1 MRKRGIHLRHFL
13 ERHVGA
19 LVAWLVVIIVAI
31 IAMPNTTRL
40 VREYGQTKIP
50 ASAQSQV
57 ANVMQNQWGRGQG
70 NTRQVVVVFN
80 NGKQPLSSTQKDNI
94 AQTVRNFRDNK
105 KHYHIKSVTAANDN
119 AATRKQLVSKDK
131 STQLVQLMVGKKDT
145 VRKMNKDISHAAK
158 TVGVKTYVTGSDIL
172 NDDFSQATEEGIKKT
187 EVIAAIFI
195 FIVLIIVF
203 RSPIVPLISL
213 FTVGVSVLTSLSVVM
228 NLVDYFNFPLSSF
241 TQVFMVV
248 VLFGIGTDYNIL
260 LYDQFKNELSN
271 TDDAVAATRTARKI
285 AGRTILYS
293 GSSILIGFTALALAK
308 FSIYRSAVGV
318 AVGVAILLLVL
329 LTLNPFFM
337 ATLGRR
343 MFWPIK
349 TFEAK
354 SDSKLWHGLSKNSV
368 LHPFIALGLV
378 LLVTIPFLFTY
389 SSQLNYDTVDELSDS
404 LPAKQGFQVV
414 QRHFSKGTAE
424 PSTLYIQNNKK
435 LNHEK
440 YLKVIDQV
448 TRKLQKENGV
458 KTVASVTQPG
468 GSKVNELYVNRQLGT
483 VTGGM
488 KSAGKGLKTIN
499 KGLNKASTKLDQSNM
514 QGGLSSVQQLI
525 DGTGQLVD
533 GSQQLTSGT
542 GQLAD
547 GANTLSNGLG
557 TLNSSTGTLAS
568 GVNQLTSG
576 AYVLQN
582 GVGQYTTG
590 VGQLNT
596 GLSQLAGNSGQVTSG
611 VQQLVS
617 QSSQLPLAVAGL
629 TAYNNGIASGVNQIN
644 SALSANQS
652 KLAQL
657 SQAQSQL
664 QGLSSQS
671 AALKKQVKQAKAMQP
686 QLTKMLTLLNSLQT
700 AKTQIDQLQSKADAL
715 ATTQKTLQ
723 SALKQIGAH
732 DSAAADAD
740 KAVIAA
746 AEKIV
751 ADDNASEA
759 SKAQAQTI
767 IKTASASL
775 KNNLQANGNTLT
787 QLQKQAEQTQLPDL
801 SGLTALADKLPS
813 DSEISS
819 LKSQLN
825 NMNAMLDNADKLLGQ
840 TDQLATATSGLSDLQ
855 NQMGTLTQ
863 SLAQLQTASNQ
874 AAGVAQQ
881 LNAGVNGSGVN
892 VTNQNTIQATIGQSQ
907 LLSQV
912 NQLAAGL
919 QQYTGGVDQAAN
931 GAQQLTANSAALN
944 GGAGQLANGLGTLN
958 GQVPALTSG
967 VSQLATGANQLASGA
982 NQLNAKAPQLTAGL
996 IQVNNGQ
1003 KTMYTTLQGLVG
1015 QMQTL
1020 KNGLVDAQGGI
1031 TKINKGV
1038 ASADDYL
1045 GGLKGSAAAKNFYI
1059 PNSVL
1064 HGKTFGTA
1072 IKTYMSANKK
1082 ITKMTIVLDSNPSS
1096 AKSMARIDALQ
1107 SEVQNELKGTPLSG
1121 AKVAIGGQT
1130 ATISDTH
1137 HIASGDFLRTAA
1149 IMLVG
1154 ILFALMFITRS
1165 VLQPFYILGTLLLA
1179 YITSLSLTRWLSTAV
1194 LDQDML
1200 TWNTPFFSFVMLV
1213 ALGVDYS
1220 IFLMMKYREFGL
1232 SDGTPSTR
1240 IIAASGVI
1248 GAVVISAAIIL
1259 SGTFAALI
1267 PSGVLTL
1274 IQVALAVIIG
1284 LVILVFILPVVI
1296 SSLIR
1301 LTYPIDD
1308 TLNDNIK
1315 KRKH

>member
-1 MRKRGIHLRHFL
+1 MRHFL

-414 QRHFSKGTAE
+414 QRHFAKGTAE

-448 TRKLQKENGV
+448 TRKLQKEKGV

-514 QGGLSSVQQLI
+514 QG
-525 DGTGQLVD
+525 
-533 GSQQLTSGT
+533 
-542 GQLAD
+542 
-547 GANTLSNGLG
+547 
-557 TLNSSTGTLAS
+557 
-568 GVNQLTSG
+568 
-576 AYVLQN
+576 
-582 GVGQYTTG
+582 
-590 VGQLNT
+590 
-596 GLSQLAGNSGQVTSG
+596 
-611 VQQLVS
+611 
-617 QSSQLPLAVAGL
+617 
-629 TAYNNGIASGVNQIN
+629 
-644 SALSANQS
+644 
-652 KLAQL
+652 
-657 SQAQSQL
+657 
-664 QGLSSQS
+664 
-671 AALKKQVKQAKAMQP
+671 
-686 QLTKMLTLLNSLQT
+686 
-700 AKTQIDQLQSKADAL
+700 
-715 ATTQKTLQ
+715 
-723 SALKQIGAH
+723 
-732 DSAAADAD
+732 
-740 KAVIAA
+740 
-746 AEKIV
+746 
-751 ADDNASEA
+751 
-759 SKAQAQTI
+759 
-767 IKTASASL
+767 
-775 KNNLQANGNTLT
+775 
-787 QLQKQAEQTQLPDL
+787 
-801 SGLTALADKLPS
+801 
-813 DSEISS
+813 
-819 LKSQLN
+819 
-825 NMNAMLDNADKLLGQ
+825 
-840 TDQLATATSGLSDLQ
+840 
-855 NQMGTLTQ
+855 
-863 SLAQLQTASNQ
+863 
-874 AAGVAQQ
+874 
-881 LNAGVNGSGVN
+881 
-892 VTNQNTIQATIGQSQ
+892 
-907 LLSQV
+907 
-912 NQLAAGL
+912 
-919 QQYTGGVDQAAN
+919 
-931 GAQQLTANSAALN
+931 
-944 GGAGQLANGLGTLN
+944 
-958 GQVPALTSG
+958 
-967 VSQLATGANQLASGA
+967 
-982 NQLNAKAPQLTAGL
+982 
-996 IQVNNGQ
+996 
-1003 KTMYTTLQGLVG
+1003 LVG

-1059 PNSVL
+1059 PSSVL

>member
-1 MRKRGIHLRHFL
+1 MGKRGVHLRHFL

-19 LVAWLVVIIVAI
+19 LVACLVVIIVAI

-448 TRKLQKENGV
+448 TRKLQKEKGV

-596 GLSQLAGNSGQVTSG
+596 GLSQLAGKSGQVTSG

-617 QSSQLPLAVAGL
+617 QSSQLSLAVAEL
-629 TAYNNGIASGVNQIN
+629 TAYNNGIASEIN
-644 SALSANQS
+644 SNQS

-671 AALKKQVKQAKAMQP
+671 AALKKKVKQAKAMQP

-700 AKTQIDQLQSKADAL
+700 AKTQIDQLQSEADAL

-732 DSAAADAD
+732 DNAAADAD

-767 IKTASASL
+767 IKTASDSL

-787 QLQKQAEQTQLPDL
+787 QLKKQAEQTQLPD
-801 SGLTALADKLPS
+801 LTALADKLPS

-819 LKSQLN
+819 LKSQLS
-825 NMNAMLDNADKLLGQ
+825 NMNAMLDNADKADKLLGK
-840 TDQLATATSGLSDLQ
+840 TDQLATAASGLSDLQ
-855 NQMGTLTQ
+855 NKM
-863 SLAQLQTASNQ
+863 SKLQTASNHA
-874 AAGVAQQ
+874 AAGLQQ
-881 LNAGVNGSGVN
+881 LNARVNGSGVN
-892 VTNQNTIQATIGQSQ
+892 VNNQNTIQATIGQSQ

-931 GAQQLTANSAALN
+931 GAQQLTANSAVLN

-967 VSQLATGANQLASGA
+967 VSQLTTGANQLASGA

-1059 PNSVL
+1059 PSSVL

>member
-1 MRKRGIHLRHFL
+1 MRHFL

-131 STQLVQLMVGKKDT
+131 STQLVQLMVSKKDT

-241 TQVFMVV
+241 TRVFMVV

-448 TRKLQKENGV
+448 TRKLQKEKGV

-617 QSSQLPLAVAGL
+617 QSSQLSLAVAEL
-629 TAYNNGIASGVNQIN
+629 TAYNNGIASEIN
-644 SALSANQS
+644 STLSANQS

-657 SQAQSQL
+657 SQEL

-686 QLTKMLTLLNSLQT
+686 QLTRMLTLLNSLQT
-700 AKTQIDQLQSKADAL
+700 AKTQIDQLQSEADAL

-732 DSAAADAD
+732 DNAAADAD

-787 QLQKQAEQTQLPDL
+787 QLQKKAEQTQLPDL
-801 SGLTALADKLPS
+801 SDLTALADKLPS

-819 LKSQLN
+819 LKSQLS

-840 TDQLATATSGLSDLQ
+840 TETDQLATAASGLSDLQ
-855 NQMGTLTQ
+855 NKMSTLTQ
-863 SLAQLQTASNQ
+863 SLAQLQTA
-874 AAGVAQQ
+874 AKK

-892 VTNQNTIQATIGQSQ
+892 VTNQKTIQATIGQSQ

-967 VSQLATGANQLASGA
+967 VSQLTTGANQLASGA

-1059 PNSVL
+1059 PSSVL

-1232 SDGTPSTR
+1232 SDSTPSTR